1 MNKNKMLLGSFFVCV
16 LAISS
21 AFGQTSGSKVAV
33 FESDAFFHPTKGV
46 STLIDAQKKL
56 ATEMQPK
63 IYELKKLS
71 DQVQGIENQ
80 LRTPPPN
87 VSPEWL
93 RDKNDEGSRI
103 LRELEFKKSEADK
116 FQEKRQKELIE
127 PQVVIVTRQIMEF
140 AKKKAID
147 VLIDQSRFGGSIM
160 PVNPTIDI
168 TADLIADINASN
180 AKVPVKP

>member
-1 MNKNKMLLGSFFVCV
+1 MKRSFIGSAFFVFV
-16 LAISS
+16 LAATA
-21 AFGQTSGSKVAV
+21 AFGQTSGSRVAV

-46 STLIDAQKKL
+46 ATLIDAQKKL
-56 ATEMQPK
+56 AAEMQPK
-63 IYELKKLS
+63 LEELKKLS

-103 LRELEFKKSEADK
+103 LREFEFRKKEADT

-127 PQVVIVTRQIMEF
+127 PQVVIVTRQIMEY
-140 AKKKAID
+140 AKAKAID

-168 TADLIADINASN
+168 TEALIADINAKN
-180 AKVPVKP
+180 AKVPAK